1 MQIKDYFC
9 DELYN
14 MKMKYFALFLIGTVM
29 LAGCSHTSINQR
41 LDIYESDIDES
52 PNETYE
58 ILQKLQQQQL
68 SLTHQEQNRLDFLT
82 LKAKYCAYKVM
93 TINDSIMINKV
104 IDYFQDHSYSS
115 YLQYAY
121 YIQGGIYRSLGDASK
136 AVESYNEAVGV
147 ADTNSNNCNYPL
159 LARIYLQKSS
169 LESSQALFENAVQSA
184 QQALYYSIKGCDVS
198 YEIDCR
204 LYNIALHNLKKDFKP
219 LLEESFPL
227 VLRSLEIDSFVATK
241 ETVGFAWYFLQLSM
255 PLEARQMVSLFERYS
270 GQVDVKRGTS
280 TFPMYYGVKGKCLL
294 AEHKLDSAEYF
305 FRKEME
311 ERDWNNRQTAYRGL
325 KELYEMAG
333 QKDSALKYATLQCEA
348 VDSDYQHKI
357 TAEVQR
363 LQTAYNYSRYREGL
377 YQSQLTISQQR
388 LMIAISVAV
397 VLLLMVLVAVG
408 VGSYRKYKQHS
419 IEQQALLQAQIKEQ
433 TAEMESQQQA
443 LEDMQDQLETYKD
456 IKERLLDKDDAH
468 KLIERCIKT
477 LRSPSAD
484 EWNLLEA
491 FVVHSYPN
499 FLPHL
504 LELVGKLNE
513 TERQTVILI
522 KLGVPKGNIPQLIAR
537 SSSAVANIRRRL
549 YEKAL
554 GEQPASMDV
563 ADTWLESL

>member
-1 MQIKDYFC
+1 
-9 DELYN
+9 
-14 MKMKYFALFLIGTVM
+14 
-29 LAGCSHTSINQR
+29 
-41 LDIYESDIDES
+41 
-52 PNETYE
+52 
-58 ILQKLQQQQL
+58 
-68 SLTHQEQNRLDFLT
+68 
-82 LKAKYCAYKVM
+82 
-93 TINDSIMINKV
+93 
-104 IDYFQDHSYSS
+104 
-115 YLQYAY
+115 
-121 YIQGGIYRSLGDASK
+121 
-136 AVESYNEAVGV
+136 
-147 ADTNSNNCNYPL
+147 
-159 LARIYLQKSS
+159 
-169 LESSQALFENAVQSA
+169 
-184 QQALYYSIKGCDVS
+184 
-198 YEIDCR
+198 
-204 LYNIALHNLKKDFKP
+204 
-219 LLEESFPL
+219 
-227 VLRSLEIDSFVATK
+227 
-241 ETVGFAWYFLQLSM
+241 
-255 PLEARQMVSLFERYS
+255 
-270 GQVDVKRGTS
+270 
-280 TFPMYYGVKGKCLL
+280 
-294 AEHKLDSAEYF
+294 
-305 FRKEME
+305 ME

-363 LQTAYNYSRYREGL
+363 LQTAYNYSHYREGL

-443 LEDMQDQLETYKD
+443 LEDMQEQLETYKD